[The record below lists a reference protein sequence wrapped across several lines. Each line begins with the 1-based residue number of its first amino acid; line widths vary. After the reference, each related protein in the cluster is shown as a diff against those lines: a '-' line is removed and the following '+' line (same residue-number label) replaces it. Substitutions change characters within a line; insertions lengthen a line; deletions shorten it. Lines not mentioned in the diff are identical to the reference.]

1 LRPGFKKKYMKNLFY
16 LVLLILFV
24 ACEKEK
30 FAMPD
35 TGRKIVINSLITTDS
50 TFGVNVSS
58 SMMIDDSSKFLEG
71 NFLKNATIVLFENKI
86 FKDSLNYSEVWALGD
101 FFLVPNNYRSKQIF
115 PAIGN
120 EYKIV
125 VSSPGKP
132 DATATTIIPSS
143 VKIERVDTTRIKV
156 IKTEEWQS
164 DEVMICDV
172 VFTDPANEKNFYLF
186 YVYHSQND
194 DKAGILNYNL
204 TFNDPIIEE
213 ELNHGSQPF
222 GVAFSDKSINGDR
235 HQFRVIL
242 DGNIFKLHNYDLY
255 SPFKVYER
263 KIYFRLY
270 SITEDYFKYIQSLN
284 LFFKNYKNPLA
295 EPTQVYSNVEG
306 GYGIYAGA
314 AVSSDSI
321 VFTY

>member
-1 LRPGFKKKYMKNLFY
+1 MKNLFY
-16 LVLLILFV
+16 LVLIIILFV
-24 ACEKEK
+24 ECEKEK
-30 FAMPD
+30 FAIPD

-50 TFGVNVSS
+50 IFGINVSS
-58 SMMIDDSSKFLEG
+58 SLIMDDSSRFVQE
-71 NFLKNATIVLFENKI
+71 NFLNNATIVVYENGE
-86 FKDSLNYSEVWALGD
+86 FKDSLKYSEVRNLGD
-101 FFLVPNNYRSKQIF
+101 FFLVPNNYSSKQII
-115 PAIGN
+115 PATGN

-132 DATATTIIPSS
+132 EAKASITIPSF
-143 VKIERVDTTRIKV
+143 VEIEKVDTSRIKI

-164 DEVMICDV
+164 DEAMICDV
-172 VFTDPANEKNFYLF
+172 AFTDPANEKNFYLF

-213 ELNHGSQPF
+213 ELDHGSQPF
-222 GVAFSDKSINGDR
+222 GVAFSDKSINGSR

-263 KIYFRLY
+263 KVYFRLY
-270 SITEDYFKYIQSLN
+270 TVTEDYFKYIQSLN

-306 GYGIYAGA
+306 GYGIFAGA

-321 VFTY
+321 IFKY